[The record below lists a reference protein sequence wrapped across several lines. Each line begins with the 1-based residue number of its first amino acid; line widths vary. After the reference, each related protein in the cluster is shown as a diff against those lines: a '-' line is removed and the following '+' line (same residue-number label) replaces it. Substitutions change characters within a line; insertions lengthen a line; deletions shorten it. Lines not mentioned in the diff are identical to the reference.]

1 MRLILFDIDGTLIA
15 TGGAGMRALGRAFL
29 EACGRAMP
37 AQVQA
42 AGMTDP
48 LIVREAFR
56 LAGVAGQGWAAHE
69 EVIWSLYPAYLE
81 QEMTSVCTRS
91 GLLPGV
97 LELLERLVENEVRLG
112 LLTGNLEVT
121 ARIKL
126 HPFGLNDFFPVGAYG
141 SDCADRCRLGSVAL
155 ERARRHYGLDFRPE
169 TTWFVGDTPRD
180 IAAARATGSR
190 VLAVGTGPLS
200 RTALEEFLPD
210 AALEHLGQ
218 FEAALEVL
226 LG

>member
-1 MRLILFDIDGTLIA
+1 
-15 TGGAGMRALGRAFL
+15 MRALGRAFL
-29 EACGRAMP
+29 EACGLAMP
-37 AQVQA
+37 PEVQA

-56 LAGVAGQGWAAHE
+56 LAGVAGQAWAAHE
-69 EVIWSLYPAYLE
+69 EVIWGLYPAYLE

-97 LELLERLVENEVRLG
+97 LELLKGLVANDVHLG
-112 LLTGNLEVT
+112 LLTGNLETT

-126 HPFGLNDFFPVGAYG
+126 HPFGLNEFFPIGAYG
-141 SDCADRCRLGSVAL
+141 SDCADRCRLGAVAL

-169 TTWFVGDTPRD
+169 ATWFVGDTPRD

-190 VLAVGTGPLS
+190 VLAVGTGPLT

-210 AALEHLGQ
+210 AAVDHLGEL
-218 FEAALEVL
+218 EATLEVL